1 MHKTALIYTDGSS
14 SYNKGLVG
22 AGAIILDKNENIV
35 KEISKPIE
43 NSSLIKYNNVA
54 GEILACCYG
63 IEEAIKLGYK
73 QAIIHVDYIGLI
85 QWYEGSWKTKNNLSK
100 TYINILREYS
110 KFIDINFIKV
120 KAHDNNK
127 WNEYVDVLAKKAIG
141 I

>member
-14 SYNKGLVG
+14 SYKKGLVG
-22 AGAIILDKNENIV
+22 AGAVILDKNENIV

-43 NSSLIKYNNVA
+43 NSDLIKYNNVA

-73 QAIIHVDYIGLI
+73 QAIIHVDYVGLI

-100 TYINILREYS
+100 TYISMLREYS

-127 WNEYVDVLAKKAIG
+127 WNEYVDALAKKAIG